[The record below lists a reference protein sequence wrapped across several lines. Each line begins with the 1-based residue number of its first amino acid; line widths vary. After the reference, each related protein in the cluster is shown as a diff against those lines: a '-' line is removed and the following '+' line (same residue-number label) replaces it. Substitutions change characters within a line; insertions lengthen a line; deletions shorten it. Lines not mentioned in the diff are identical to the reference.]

1 MRIRLKTAALLA
13 VLAAVAGFVA
23 IDASKDTAV
32 ADRPAQRT
40 AAPASAQSQPQ
51 TSPGQPAQANQPEFA
66 IPERQ
71 ALGQSQS
78 PLFESQNWLPPPPKP
93 TPAERA
99 KAARPPPPVAP
110 PLPYTFAGRLIHDGK
125 LSLLLAKGDDVI
137 AVKEGQTLDG
147 VYKVES
153 ITQTQITL
161 VYLPLNQKQ
170 TIPVITGLAATPPSP
185 VAALGATTPSGAGAS
200 AGASLPIPTATVV
213 APPGAPAAA
222 KQATIAWTGP
232 QQVKMG
238 TRFDVTLRVSS
249 SQPLQA
255 WPMQLRIDPNHFQ
268 VVTVKPGK
276 LPGAPDPSFTYRMN
290 PDGNIFIGA
299 SVQKPAASS
308 DGELLALTLMPVK
321 PAPSAEIAIASLT
334 LQGAAGQVIP
344 YDRPAVFRTTITP

>member
-13 VLAAVAGFVA
+13 VLAAVVGFVA
-23 IDASKDTAV
+23 IDASKDTEV
-32 ADRPAQRT
+32 ADRPAERT
-40 AAPASAQSQPQ
+40 AAAGSAQPQSQTPTNQAAQ
-51 TSPGQPAQANQPEFA
+51 TDQPAFA
-66 IPERQ
+66 IPERPP
-71 ALGQSQS
+71 LGQSQS

-110 PLPYTFAGRLIHDGK
+110 PLPYTFAGRLVHDGK
-125 LSLLLAKGDDVI
+125 LSLLLAKGDEVI
-137 AVKEGQTLDG
+137 PIKEGETLDG

-170 TIPVITGLAATPPSP
+170 TIPVITSLAATPPAP
-185 VAALGATTPSGAGAS
+185 VPAFGATTPSAAGSS
-200 AGASLPIPTATVV
+200 AGASLPIPTASVV
-213 APPGAPAAA
+213 APPGAPAGV
-222 KQATIAWTGP
+222 KQATIAWSGP

-255 WPMQLRIDPNHFQ
+255 WPMQLRVDPNHLQ

-276 LPGAPDPSFTYRMN
+276 ISGAPDPSFTYRMN
-290 PDGNIFIGA
+290 PDGSIFIGA

-321 PAPSAEIAIASLT
+321 PGPAAEIAIASLT
-334 LQGAAGQVIP
+334 LQGAAGQPIP